1 MLLNGQE
8 IILTKEILL
17 SDFLKENNY
26 TPVYIAVEINGNIV
40 PKSSFDSTWLKNTD
54 SVEIVRFVGGG

>member
-8 IILTKEILL
+8 ITLTKEILL

-26 TPVYIAVEINGNIV
+26 APVYIAVEINGSII
-40 PKSSFDSTWLKNTD
+40 PKSSFDSTMLKNTD